1 MKGQAE
7 QSPLARAAV
16 YRAPVV
22 EEDLL
27 KLVCGVDQSDASW
40 TFDDEDATRSI
51 TRMGEQ
57 EGVIYVD
64 EVEHAFELTGRESEL
79 SAGDHRRQQD
89 TECASQPNAPGR
101 AARGDLLCREHT
113 TKYGCLAVD
122 RKRLTAPRGNGTID
136 PGVAGPIRPNALHT
150 LPRMMRT
157 KD

>member
-57 EGVIYVD
+57 EGVI
-64 EVEHAFELTGRESEL
+64 
-79 SAGDHRRQQD
+79 
-89 TECASQPNAPGR
+89 
-101 AARGDLLCREHT
+101 
-113 TKYGCLAVD
+113 
-122 RKRLTAPRGNGTID
+122 
-136 PGVAGPIRPNALHT
+136 
-150 LPRMMRT
+150 
-157 KD
+157 